1 MAIHANTRPTT
12 TAQTLFAKKYEKIK
26 YRDQK
31 CGRAL
36 RSRKKLLSLLY
47 DKTQMYPGDQDV
59 ERLLAYSSKFHK
71 RFCFF
76 EAGSGESNKI
86 LAQLTTSL
94 MLSESFDAN
103 IVKISISDEA

>member
-1 MAIHANTRPTT
+1 
-12 TAQTLFAKKYEKIK
+12 
-26 YRDQK
+26 
-31 CGRAL
+31 
-36 RSRKKLLSLLY
+36 
-47 DKTQMYPGDQDV
+47 MYPGDQTQNV